1 MMYKIHTVCDYFSNE
16 FMRLE
21 NFIERYLPLKV
32 QNQIS
37 HTLNYIIEPK
47 NKWRLKDYEEQK
59 FLELRDIMLEDKGL
73 PDIEQ
78 ECKSVIERA

>member
-1 MMYKIHTVCDYFSNE
+1 LQIDVNKHEKDKIGRAEFKQESKELKEIMYKIHTVMDYFSNE

-37 HTLNYIIEPK
+37 HTLNFVIEPK
-47 NKWRLKDYEEQK
+47 NKWRLKDY
-59 FLELRDIMLEDKGL
+59 DD
-73 PDIEQ
+73 
-78 ECKSVIERA
+78 